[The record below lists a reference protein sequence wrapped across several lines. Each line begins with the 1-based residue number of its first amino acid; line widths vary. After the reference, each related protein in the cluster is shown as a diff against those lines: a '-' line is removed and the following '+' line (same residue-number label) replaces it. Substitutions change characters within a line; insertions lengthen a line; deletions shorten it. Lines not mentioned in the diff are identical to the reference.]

1 MIPLYHY
8 LMVQGKNAYIY
19 IYIYIY
25 IYMYVYTYTYVCK
38 YKHMYVNINIYIEM
52 TKKIEQNVTNYWILG
67 VLGNNGVTFCNLVTM

>member
-1 MIPLYHY
+1 
-8 LMVQGKNAYIY
+8 
-19 IYIYIY
+19 
-25 IYMYVYTYTYVCK
+25 MYVYTYTYVCK